1 MPTRDRR
8 TDITMDP
15 ELEATLR
22 QVRESHGL
30 ESDEA
35 AMEFLLSRSIRVN
48 GNRMTG
54 RGRALYEV
62 KRGPS
67 D

>member
-1 MPTRDRR
+1 MPKRDRR

-22 QVRESHGL
+22 RVRESQGL
-30 ESDEA
+30 DSDEA
-35 AMEFLLSRSIRVN
+35 AMEFLLSRSIRIN
-48 GNRMTG
+48 GYRMTG

>member
-1 MPTRDRR
+1 
-8 TDITMDP
+8 MDP

-30 ESDEA
+30 DSDEA
-35 AMEFLLSRSIRVN
+35 AMEFLISRSIRVN

-67 D
+67 G

>member
-15 ELEATLR
+15 EIEAALR

-30 ESDEA
+30 DSDEA
-35 AMEFLLSRSIRVN
+35 IMEFLLSRSIRVN

>member
-1 MPTRDRR
+1 MPPRDKR
-8 TDITMDP
+8 IEIFVDP
-15 ELEATLR
+15 VMSDTLD
-22 QVRESHGL
+22 QVCEEQGL
-30 ESDEA
+30 ESHEA
-35 AMEFLLSRSIRVN
+35 AIEFLLSRGIRIG
-48 GNRMTG
+48 GNKITG

>member
-1 MPTRDRR
+1 MPPRDTR
-8 TDITMDP
+8 TEIVIDP
-15 ELEATLR
+15 ALSATLD
-22 QVRESHGL
+22 QVCEEQGL
-30 ESDEA
+30 ESHEA
-35 AMEFLLSRSIRVN
+35 AMEFLLSRSIRVG
-48 GNRMTG
+48 GNKITG